1 LLGKETPSSR
11 CPQAT
16 SVPASALGR
25 QPGVLNSAEETS
37 EELDMALSLKV
48 GGLSGL
54 GAAGQAEGL
63 PSQAHCPVQDKQPA
77 AAAAGRC

>member
-1 LLGKETPSSR
+1 
-11 CPQAT
+11 
-16 SVPASALGR
+16 
-25 QPGVLNSAEETS
+25 
-37 EELDMALSLKV
+37 MALSLKV